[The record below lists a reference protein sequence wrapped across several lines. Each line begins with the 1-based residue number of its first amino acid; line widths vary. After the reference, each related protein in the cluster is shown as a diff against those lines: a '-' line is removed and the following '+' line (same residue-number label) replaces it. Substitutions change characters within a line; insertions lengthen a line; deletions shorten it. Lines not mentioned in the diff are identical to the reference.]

1 MASKGS
7 YAKEKIIQF
16 IKEKFGEDYI
26 GEFDKKYYVW
36 ISDGGSEKIQMAI
49 SITAPKVYRG
59 TEESALSSSDTTSA
73 STFTKEEE
81 ETLEELMSKLGL

>member
-59 TEESALSSSDTTSA
+59 TEESAPSSDTTSA
-73 STFTKEEE
+73 SAFTKEEE